1 MWKLCKVSFFLVGCL
16 LLFGCGGGEDS
27 STATPSS
34 TTPVYVSIVLHNEE
48 PGPDTGYEDYR
59 FNREYYSLHREMLR
73 RLALMLYSHGLPL
86 NFQSD
91 WTFLVAVSQ
100 FDTADSEFVSNTNGK
115 NIIKYLHEDLGVE
128 IDPHA
133 HETIYNYADV
143 AYLIEQ
149 LGVSPTRIAG
159 GFISDPPEE
168 SIYEHF
174 LQPIRGANYSYTW
187 QAEVLWGNST
197 YLHSADIPASGVW
210 RPSSRSRFYVHDS
223 NAPLVVIGKYTG
235 TIEGVYDLI
244 DKIEQG
250 TLPAQRIYTATIFLS
265 QKELTIES
273 ISKLEEELLKLK
285 ALASEGKVVFATLQE
300 VFSVWQ
306 ERFNSAP
313 NIYIPEST
321 PVTGLQTDDAL
332 TYQLDRHIPS
342 EVAGSEGLLV
352 RILYPK
358 NIGLARYTVDGAPVV
373 VFVPGADSPS
383 SINPDTHA
391 TDRLINGQGIIYIY
405 FNFPGGYGSG
415 GTYDSRGP
423 VSQQALKDILL
434 FALNKKT
441 DSEGFTL
448 KELIPYAN
456 TENVGVVGWSNG
468 GNITTVVFHKYGSE
482 LDGIDYYVGYENPA
496 GDEYVV
502 VDLGSRSQPN
512 PAYQPYSTVLD
523 PVEGSVSILD
533 TTHLKFS
540 LSEGAFYFDFNGNN
554 VYDTGDYRCGYRDYN
569 GLRYFSTEILKAA
582 SDKGITL
589 PPNIAGLEEATAYWS
604 ERDMSRHFSQAAS
617 NMKTLRG
624 VIVFSSSEDHVQG
637 TPDYPHIVVNY
648 TGWLSA
654 GVDFV
659 RLNPDSSYVKTL
671 FSLSGIDTTGVN
683 FTDNDANITVTLY
696 NAATMTEPELDVP
709 LLDTYYITAAVLEMA
724 DRLQYNN
731 WEPNLSK
738 VLP

>member
-1 MWKLCKVSFFLVGCL
+1 MWNLWKALLFLLVWL
-16 LLFGCGGGEDS
+16 LLFGCSRDGGS
-27 STATPSS
+27 STVTPSS

-48 PGPDTGYEDYR
+48 PGPETGYEDYR
-59 FNREYYSLHREMLR
+59 FNRDYYSGHREMLR

-91 WTFLVAVSQ
+91 WTFLIAVSQ
-100 FDTADSEFVSNTNGK
+100 FDTADSEFVLNTNRK

-149 LGVSPTRIAG
+149 LEVSPTRIAG
-159 GFISDPPEE
+159 GFISDPPTE

-174 LQPIRGANYSYTW
+174 LQPIRGAHYSYTW

-197 YLHSADIPASGVW
+197 YLHTADIPASGVW
-210 RPSSRSRFYVHDS
+210 RPRSRSRFYVHDS

-235 TIEGVYDLI
+235 TIEGIYDLI
-244 DKIEQG
+244 NKIEQG
-250 TLPAQRIYTATIFLS
+250 IIPTQRIYTATIFLS
-265 QKELTIES
+265 QRELTIES
-273 ISKLEEELLKLK
+273 ISRLEEELLKLK
-285 ALASEGKVVFATLQE
+285 ALASEGKIVFATLQE

-313 NIYIPEST
+313 NIYIPENT
-321 PVTGLQTDDAL
+321 LVTGLQTEDSF

-342 EVAGSEGLLV
+342 DVAGSEGLLV

-373 VFVPGADSPS
+373 VFVPGADFPG
-383 SINPDTHA
+383 SINTGTPV
-391 TDRLINGQGIIYIY
+391 TDRLINGHGMIYIY
-405 FNFPGGYGSG
+405 FNFPGGYGGG

-423 VSQQALKDILL
+423 LCQQALRDILL
-434 FALNKKT
+434 YALNKKT

-468 GNITTVVFHKYGSE
+468 GNIITVVFHKYGSE
-482 LDGIDYYVGYENPA
+482 LEGIDYYVGYENPA

-502 VDLGSRSQPN
+502 IDLGSRSQPN

-523 PVEGSVSILD
+523 PVEGSVSVLD
-533 TTHLKFS
+533 TTHLKFN
-540 LSEGAFYFDFNGNN
+540 LSEGIFYFDFNGND
-554 VYDTGDYRCGYRDYN
+554 VYDPADYRCGYRDYN

-589 PPNIAGLEEATAYWS
+589 PSNIASLEEATAYWT
-604 ERDMSRHFSQAAS
+604 ERDMSRHFLQAAS

-624 VIVFSSSEDHVQG
+624 VMVFSSSEDHVQG

-648 TGWLSA
+648 NGWLSA
-654 GVDFV
+654 DVDFV
-659 RLNPDSSYVKTL
+659 RLNPDYSYVKTL
-671 FSLSGIDTTGVN
+671 FSVLGIDTTGVD
-683 FTDNDANITVTLY
+683 FTDNDANTAVTLH
-696 NAATMTEPELDVP
+696 NVATMTEPELDIP
-709 LLDTYYITAAVLEMA
+709 LVDAYYITASVLEMA
-724 DRLQYNN
+724 DRLQYDH
-731 WEPNLSK
+731 WEPNLTK